1 MNGIPAS
8 QGIAIAKAYVY
19 EKMVFILDEKLI
31 QEADVASTLERIEA
45 AKKKTKEQLKAIGE
59 KARTSIGEEESKIF
73 ETHMMLVEDPIIEQ
87 RISELVTKDLKNAEV
102 AVQLAM
108 TEISEMFSMI
118 EDPYLRERST
128 DVVDVCTRMMYN
140 LANMEMPDLSHI
152 SEEVIIIAN
161 DLTPSD
167 TAQMNPQYIKGF
179 ATNIGG
185 KTSHSAIM
193 ARTLEIPAVLG
204 LKNITEAVETGDWL
218 ILNGSAGEVIL
229 NPNEVEIETCEA
241 LQCQLERHKKELQ
254 KLLNEP
260 AITKDGHQV
269 ELSANIGTPKDI
281 EGALKHGAEG
291 IGLFRTEFL
300 YMDRNSLPTES
311 EQFEYYKEVAEG
323 MKGRP
328 VIVRT
333 LDIGGDKSVP
343 YLDIEEELN
352 PFLGWR
358 AIRMCLDKT
367 PLFKTQLKAILRAS
381 QYGRLRIMYPMI
393 THIEQVKEASV
404 ILEQAKEELREQ
416 QIPFD
421 EAIEVGIMIE
431 TPAAAVIAD
440 LLIKEVD
447 FFSIGT
453 NDLTQYSLAVD
464 RGNEKIAKLY
474 NSFHPGVLR
483 LIKQVIQASHQAGK
497 WTGMCGE
504 FAADPKAVIVLLGMG
519 LDEFSMSASSILEV
533 KEMIRKLTFSQ
544 AAEIAEAVINRVEV
558 QDIESYLA
566 EFAGQ

>member
-1 MNGIPAS
+1 MNGIAAS

-19 EKMVFILDEKLI
+19 EKVAFIIDEKLI
-31 QEADVASTLERIEA
+31 QEADISSTLERIEA
-45 AKKKTKEQLKAIGE
+45 AKEMTKEQLKAIGE
-59 KARTSIGEEESKIF
+59 KARASMGEEEGKIF

-87 RISELVTKDLKNAEV
+87 RISEHVTRDLKNAEA

-108 TEISEMFSMI
+108 TEISEMFLMI
-118 EDPYLRERST
+118 EDPYLRERSA

-140 LANMEMPDLSHI
+140 LANIEMPDLSHI

-167 TAQMNPQYIKGF
+167 TAQMNPKYIKGF
-179 ATNIGG
+179 ATNAGG

-218 ILNGSAGEVIL
+218 IINGAAGEVIL
-229 NPNEVEIETCEA
+229 NPNEVEIETYKA
-241 LQCQLERHKKELQ
+241 LQSQLEGHKKELQ

-260 AITKDGHQV
+260 AITKDGHLV

-281 EGALKHGAEG
+281 ESALKHGAEG

-358 AIRMCLDKT
+358 AIRMCLDKVS
-367 PLFKTQLKAILRAS
+367 LFKTQLKAILRAS
-381 QYGRLRIMYPMI
+381 YYGKLRIMYPMI
-393 THIEQVKEASV
+393 THIEQVRQAND
-404 ILEQAKEELREQ
+404 ILEQAKAELREQ

-453 NDLTQYSLAVD
+453 NDLTQYTLAVD

-483 LIKQVIQASHQAGK
+483 LIKQVIQASHKAGK

-504 FAADPKAVIVLLGMG
+504 FASDPKAVIVLLGMG

-544 AAEIAEAVINRVEV
+544 AAEIAEAVTNKVEV
-558 QDIESYLA
+558 EAIENYLA
-566 EFAGQ
+566 RFAGK